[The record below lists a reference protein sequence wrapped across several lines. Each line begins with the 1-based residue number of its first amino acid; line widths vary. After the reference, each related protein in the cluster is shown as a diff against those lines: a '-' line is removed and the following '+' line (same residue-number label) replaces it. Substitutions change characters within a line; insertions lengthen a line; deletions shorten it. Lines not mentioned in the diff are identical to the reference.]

1 MALAS
6 STLVSPVVIRP
17 GRRESRRVPDAGDR
31 TREPRAGTPQAPT
44 EASGPIPTA
53 RVDGETA
60 PAAAEAAQA
69 AAEAAILR
77 RIHDDP
83 EAFGELYDLYCD
95 RIYEYIYR
103 RLRDRT
109 AAEDVTAEVFIKAM
123 RAIDGFRPGGPPIG
137 AWLYRIASNTV
148 IDHVR
153 ARRSTV
159 SLEVAPDSVD
169 PARPVEEQAIDRV
182 ETDRVWQAVDALT
195 GAQQLAVRLR
205 FADDLPLA
213 VIAARMGR
221 TEGAVKLLLHRAL
234 AAMRVNLDV
243 ADAPKEARS

>member
-6 STLVSPVVIRP
+6 SMLVRPVVIRP
-17 GRRESRRVPDAGDR
+17 GRRESPRVPGPGDP
-31 TREPRAGTPQAPT
+31 THGTPAEKSPAST
-44 EASGPIPTA
+44 EASGPIP
-53 RVDGETA
+53 
-60 PAAAEAAQA
+60 AAGIDDELEQA

-95 RIYEYIYR
+95 RIYEYVYR
-103 RLRDRT
+103 RLRDRP

-123 RAIDGFRPGGPPIG
+123 RAIDGFRPDGPPIG

-153 ARRSTV
+153 ARRATV
-159 SLEVAPDSVD
+159 SLEVSPDSVD
-169 PARPVEEQAIDRV
+169 PARPVEEQAIARV
-182 ETDRVWQAVDALT
+182 EADRVWQAVDALT
-195 GAQQLAVRLR
+195 GAQQTAVRLR
-205 FADDLPLA
+205 FGDDLPLA
-213 VIAARMGR
+213 AIATRMGR

-234 AAMRVNLDV
+234 AAMRAHLDV
-243 ADAPKEARS
+243 TDAAEEGRA